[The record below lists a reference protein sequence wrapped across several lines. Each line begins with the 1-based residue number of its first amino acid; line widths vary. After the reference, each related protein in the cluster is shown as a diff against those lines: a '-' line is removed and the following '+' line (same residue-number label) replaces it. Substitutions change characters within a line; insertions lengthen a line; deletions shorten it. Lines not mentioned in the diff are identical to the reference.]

1 MKGGV
6 GAGVEGAFGVE
17 GMGGGEGGGAWVELT
32 VSGAGWSPSPS
43 LCSLYSVL
51 CPAVSFCSLVCLTS
65 CCNWLRPLKKKK
77 KSAVEDGGG
86 DGGGV
91 GIAIGGVD
99 QPPLPEDQPPPL
111 PLDQEDDMR
120 E

>member
-1 MKGGV
+1 M
-6 GAGVEGAFGVE
+6 
-17 GMGGGEGGGAWVELT
+17 
-32 VSGAGWSPSPS
+32 
-43 LCSLYSVL
+43 
-51 CPAVSFCSLVCLTS
+51 
-65 CCNWLRPLKKKK
+65 
-77 KSAVEDGGG
+77 EDGGG